1 MDNWFSLSWFTLET
15 LRGFTWDKRGFFFL
29 LPIIPFLFIFRW
41 LLHIRFRQKLEVAL
55 PSRQFRWSPVSLLR
69 FLPDLLFNM
78 ALILIIICLARP
90 QRSQQRV
97 EQTSEGIDITLV
109 MDVSESMIL
118 EDIKP
123 NRLEAAKNVARTFV
137 QGRLHDRIGIV
148 VFSGDAYGLVP
159 LTTDYALLNEYINEI
174 NAGMIQTGGTAI
186 GSALAV
192 TINRMRESPSKTKVA
207 ILISDGDN
215 TAGNIDPIT
224 SAQLAQ
230 VYGIKIY
237 SIVVGTEGRI
247 PYKDSKGK
255 VQYVENTIDEAILRQ
270 IARIGE
276 GKFYRASNNMA
287 LEEVFTQ
294 INSFEKAKITEIRF
308 SDTKDFY
315 QVYLRWAIVFF
326 LLWLFTKSTFIN
338 NILED

>member
-29 LPIIPFLFIFRW
+29 LPIIPFLFVFRW
-41 LLHIRFRQKLEVAL
+41 LLHSRFRQKLEVAL
-55 PSRQFRWSPVSLLR
+55 PSRQLRWSPVSLLR
-69 FLPDLLFNM
+69 FLPDVLFSM

-109 MDVSESMIL
+109 LDVSESMLL

-123 NRLEAAKNVARTFV
+123 NRLEAAKSVARTFV

-174 NAGMIQTGGTAI
+174 NAGMIQIGGTAI

-215 TAGNIDPIT
+215 TAGNIDPII
-224 SAQLAQ
+224 SAHLAQ

-294 INSFEKAKITEIRF
+294 INTFEKATISEIRF

-315 QVYLRWAIVFF
+315 QVYLRWAMVFF

>member
-15 LRGFTWDKRGFFFL
+15 LRGFTWDNRAAFFL
-29 LPIIPFLFIFRW
+29 LPVIPFLFILRW
-41 LLHIRFRQKLEVAL
+41 LLHTRFRQKLEVAL
-55 PSRQFRWSPVSLLR
+55 PSRHIKWSPVSLLR
-69 FLPDLLFNM
+69 FLPDILLSISI
-78 ALILIIICLARP
+78 ALIIVCLARP
-90 QRSQQRV
+90 QRNQQRI
-97 EQTSEGIDITLV
+97 EQTSEGIDITLIL
-109 MDVSESMIL
+109 DVSESMLL

-123 NRLEAAKNVARTFV
+123 NRLEAAKSVARSFV

-148 VFSGDAYGLVP
+148 VFSGEAYGLVP
-159 LTTDYALLNEYINEI
+159 LTTDYSLLEEYIDEI
-174 NAGMIQTGGTAI
+174 KAGMIQTGGTAI

-192 TINRMRESPSKTKVA
+192 TINRMKESPSKTKVA

-230 VYGIKIY
+230 VYGIKVY
-237 SIVVGTEGRI
+237 TIVVGTEGRL
-247 PYKDSKGK
+247 PYKDNSGR
-255 VQYVENTIDEAILRQ
+255 VQYVENTIDERILRQ

-276 GKFYRASNNMA
+276 GKFYRASNNSA

-294 INSFEKAKITEIRF
+294 INAYEKAKITELRF
-308 SDTKDFY
+308 TDTKDFY
-315 QVYLRWAIVFF
+315 QVYLRWAIIFF
-326 LLWLFTKSTFIN
+326 LLWLFSKSTFIN